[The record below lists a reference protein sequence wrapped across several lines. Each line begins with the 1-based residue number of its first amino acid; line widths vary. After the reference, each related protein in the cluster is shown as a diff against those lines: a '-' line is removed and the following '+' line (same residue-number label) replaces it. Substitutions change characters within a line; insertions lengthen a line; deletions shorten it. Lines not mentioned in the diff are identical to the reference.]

1 MNSMWEAAKRN
12 PFMTTAHCEAKMGT
26 DNQLVANRNIAAA
39 DAGKNILS
47 WSLLFIITYLFISI
61 YIFMMHWL
69 LKQH

>member
-47 WSLLFIITYLFISI
+47 
-61 YIFMMHWL
+61 
-69 LKQH
+69 